1 MHCEAALPASS
12 APSPEPSLTS
22 KYNLPYVS
30 RSCQDEG
37 VLHVEPLTPDSFA
50 AELRDTLLCF
60 VLVGP
65 ASAHA
70 FCSRYDFGPWPL
82 LPGVATL
89 PPGVLQVLLFA
100 QTRLRPYPTL
110 PELPACRAPPL

>member
-1 MHCEAALPASS
+1 MSEYKLAYASCF
-12 APSPEPSLTS
+12 
-22 KYNLPYVS
+22 
-30 RSCQDEG
+30 CQDEG

-89 PPGVLQVLLFA
+89 PPGVLQVLLSVL
-100 QTRLRPYPTL
+100 TRL
-110 PELPACRAPPL
+110 